1 MLHLDRVLCPLNDTS
16 ELTKINARVQDEGQA
31 GSNPGKQD
39 EGKAGSNPGN
49 AAEFQLQPSH
59 VVHAGP
65 NLEPMDL
72 AISDA
77 STQQNPEKMDEEFT
91 TTAYPNVQENLKLPT
106 EDQVIL
112 KEPASFIGTLSSLQ
126 NLEKELNF
134 TDQFFVEK
142 PHEEELEKT
151 NAESAVQLMVTV
163 PIHQDTS
170 LVPPMTTPIITA
182 RRVSNVRRIKTRE
195 RIKMKIASQENG
207 NAPIVT
213 KLVDGKETA
222 IPLTTVEEKAQRRVE
237 LKERSTLLMALPNEH
252 QLKFNT
258 YKDAK
263 SLMQANENRFGEIET
278 LSLDDLFNN
287 LKAYES
293 EVKETSNS
301 TTNSHNVVF
310 LSTGSTNNASG
321 AVNTTQG
328 VNTDSTQGAAD
339 SSKSGEN
346 FSNAMIYSFFASQPS
361 ISQLDN
367 EDLQQIDPNDL
378 EEMDL
383 RWNIAM
389 LTMRAKRFLKNIG
402 RKLDMNNKERI
413 RYDKFKVEC
422 FNCHKKG
429 HFARKL

>member
-1 MLHLDRVLCPLNDTS
+1 MVKLFLRRHQS
-16 ELTKINARVQDEGQA
+16 EV
-31 GSNPGKQD
+31 
-39 EGKAGSNPGN
+39 
-49 AAEFQLQPSH
+49 
-59 VVHAGP
+59 
-65 NLEPMDL
+65 
-72 AISDA
+72 
-77 STQQNPEKMDEEFT
+77 
-91 TTAYPNVQENLKLPT
+91 
-106 EDQVIL
+106 
-112 KEPASFIGTLSSLQ
+112 
-126 NLEKELNF
+126 LEK
-134 TDQFFVEK
+134 FVKEWAMHTIVWRNK
-142 PHEEELEKT
+142 P
-151 NAESAVQLMVTV
+151 
-163 PIHQDTS
+163 
-170 LVPPMTTPIITA
+170 
-182 RRVSNVRRIKTRE
+182 
-195 RIKMKIASQENG
+195 
-207 NAPIVT
+207 
-213 KLVDGKETA
+213 
-222 IPLTTVEEKAQRRVE
+222 
-237 LKERSTLLMALPNEH
+237 
-252 QLKFNT
+252 
-258 YKDAK
+258 
-263 SLMQANENRFGEIET
+263 EIET

-429 HFARKL
+429 HFAREL